1 MTFEQIVEEEVKG
14 RAAYKS
20 KQAEVWDD
28 TVDEVEK
35 TLLKKYPSTRTERRS
50 GKKKTAAKISDR
62 DFSYMMS
69 SRKRA
74 L

>member
-14 RAAYKS
+14 RAEYES
-20 KQAEVWDD
+20 RQAEVWDD
-28 TVDEVEK
+28 TVQQVEDM
-35 TLLKKYPSTRTERRS
+35 LRKKYPSTRTERRS